1 MSVSLAWLDKNFVRK
16 PPVRMGLE
24 EPRQPIVSMY
34 VPTSR
39 HFDKCPVTN
48 KAGMCLPSKTCEPTE
63 EESCENPL
71 PTQEMLLIL
80 IALLFKLGCTCKK
93 RKPNCSHKRSN

>member
-1 MSVSLAWLDKNFVRK
+1 MSFKCGKPADSGPSIVRNVFVAPK
-16 PPVRMGLE
+16 LPVVFVGMPGR
-24 EPRQPIVSMY
+24 S
-34 VPTSR
+34 
-39 HFDKCPVTN
+39 HFDKCQETN
-48 KAGMCLPSKTCEPTE
+48 KAGMCPPNKTCEPTE